1 MFILKNEAGAELKL
15 TGNPLF
21 DLSYIEGLTKYA
33 GNIASSTSALADGDT
48 VTNAQALPRD
58 IVIDLSIKDGVD
70 VEGALNAIKSVVKP
84 KKKVVLYWKD
94 KTIEGIASDMDA
106 PRFSEKVV
114 LQISLHCSNP
124 WWQSVQNVIT
134 EIAES
139 IPLAHFAMSFL
150 IDAEGNVE
158 SKPLGEIDLNRTKSF
173 NNDGDVAVG
182 MDISIVAVGEVVNP
196 SLRRNNGDFI
206 GCNLTLHEGD
216 EIKISTHKGRKTI
229 TLNGANVMSKIMR
242 GSSFMQLD
250 TGEQEFTLA
259 ADSGASFCY
268 FTVSFSKMYM

>member
-1 MFILKNEAGAELKL
+1 MFILRNEAGAELRL

-21 DLSYIEGLTKYA
+21 DLSFIEGLTKYA
-33 GNIASSTSALADGDT
+33 GNLSSSTSATADGDT
-48 VTNAQALPRD
+48 ITNAQALPRD
-58 IVIDLSIKDGVD
+58 IVIDLTPKDGVNVQSAID
-70 VEGALNAIKSVVKP
+70 AIKAIVKP
-84 KKKVVLYWKD
+84 KKKVTLLWKD
-94 KTIEGIASDMDA
+94 KTIEGVASDMDA
-106 PRFSEKVV
+106 PRFSERVV
-114 LQISLHCSNP
+114 LQISLHCSEP
-124 WWQSVQNVIT
+124 WWRNIQSIIT

-139 IPLAHFAMSFL
+139 IPLAHFAMGFL
-150 IDAEGNVE
+150 IDESGNVE
-158 SKPLGEIDLNRTKSF
+158 GKPLGEIDLNRTKAF

-182 MDISIVAVGEVVNP
+182 MDISIVAVGDVENP

-206 GCNLTLHEGD
+206 GCNITLHEGD

-229 TLNGANVMSKIMR
+229 TLNGENVINKIMR

-268 FTVSFSKMYM
+268 FTVSYSKMYV